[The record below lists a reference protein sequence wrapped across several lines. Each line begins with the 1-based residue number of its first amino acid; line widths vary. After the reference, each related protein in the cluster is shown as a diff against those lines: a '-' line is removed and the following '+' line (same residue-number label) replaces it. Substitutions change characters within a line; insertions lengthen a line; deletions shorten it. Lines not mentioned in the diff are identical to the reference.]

1 VYCELE
7 CNFALRNHKST
18 PGAGRFQLE
27 SAAIRQFTNLPICN
41 LPNACRKLNAATY
54 LCVIMKI
61 PPYLVPGSTIGI
73 CAPARK
79 VSPEELAPGISLL
92 ESWGFKV
99 KTATNLYAA
108 DHQFS
113 GSDAQRT
120 ADMQELMDDP
130 AVDAIISARGG
141 YGCMRII
148 DQLNFNRF
156 AQKPKWIIGFS
167 DLTVFHNHLH
177 QQFQIPSIH
186 ATMVFSMGG
195 DRCAPDALENL
206 RKLLTG
212 EEIRYS
218 VANSPFNRNGTA
230 EGILVGGNLSLMY
243 ALSGSASD
251 INTRGK
257 ILFLEDLDEYLYHID
272 RMMIHLKRSGK
283 LDGLSGLIVGGM
295 SDMRDNAIPFG
306 KTAEEIISEAV
317 REYTFPVCMN
327 FPAGHIQNNQPLMM
341 GGKVSMVV
349 GEKTVI
355 GILVD

>member
-1 VYCELE
+1 
-7 CNFALRNHKST
+7 
-18 PGAGRFQLE
+18 
-27 SAAIRQFTNLPICN
+27 
-41 LPNACRKLNAATY
+41 
-54 LCVIMKI
+54 MKI

-79 VSPEELAPGISLL
+79 VSPEELAPGISLMQ
-92 ESWGFKV
+92 SWGFKV

-108 DHQFS
+108 ENQFS

-130 AVDAIISARGG
+130 SVDAIISARGG

-195 DRCAPDALENL
+195 DRCTPDALENL

-212 EEIRYS
+212 QELSYS
-218 VANSPFNRNGTA
+218 IENSSWNRKGKE
-230 EGILVGGNLSLMY
+230 EGILVGGNLSLLY
-243 ALSGSASD
+243 ALPGSASD
-251 INTRGK
+251 IDTRGK
-257 ILFLEDLDEYLYHID
+257 ILFIEDLDEYLYHID
-272 RMMIHLKRSGK
+272 RMMMQLKRSGK

-327 FPAGHIQNNQPLMM
+327 FPAGHIQNNQPLVM
-341 GGKVSMVV
+341 GGRVSM
-349 GEKTVI
+349 EI
-355 GILVD
+355 GDSSLIRVQSFQH

>member
-1 VYCELE
+1 
-7 CNFALRNHKST
+7 
-18 PGAGRFQLE
+18 
-27 SAAIRQFTNLPICN
+27 
-41 LPNACRKLNAATY
+41 
-54 LCVIMKI
+54 MKI

-79 VSPEELAPGISLL
+79 VSPEELAPGISLM

-99 KTATNLYAA
+99 KTAKNLYAA
-108 DHQFS
+108 ENQFS

-130 AVDAIISARGG
+130 SVDAIISARGG

-195 DRCAPDALENL
+195 DRCTPDALENL

-212 EEIRYS
+212 QELSYS
-218 VANSPFNRNGTA
+218 IENSSRNRKGKE
-230 EGILVGGNLSLMY
+230 EGILVGGNLSLLY

-251 INTRGK
+251 IDTRGK
-257 ILFLEDLDEYLYHID
+257 ILFIEDLDEYLYHID
-272 RMMIHLKRSGK
+272 RMMMQLKRSGK
-283 LDGLSGLIVGGM
+283 LDGLCGLIVGGM

-327 FPAGHIQNNQPLMM
+327 FPAGHIQNNQPLVM
-341 GGKVSMVV
+341 GGRVSM
-349 GEKTVI
+349 EI
-355 GILVD
+355 GDSSLIRVQSFQH